1 MDYQPLHDPIFTSQK
16 QWNAMEQHPVYGF
29 FKCRFLLA
37 AIVAI
42 IYIGNPY
49 SMPGDVETDYE
60 RLEDYGDEEWET
72 LCEMIEE
79 AKELC
84 CRKDS
89 REIRAIG
96 DGQPDSLASWC
107 QNPEF
112 TEKYEELVHLIDLQK
127 LVAPLRAILK
137 SGGAVGEMAEAIT
150 QHL

>member
-1 MDYQPLHDPIFTSQK
+1 
-16 QWNAMEQHPVYGF
+16 MEQHPVYGF

-49 SMPGDVETDYE
+49 SMPGDVEADYE
-60 RLEDYGDEEWET
+60 RLEDYGDEEWDT
-72 LCEMIEE
+72 LWDMIEE

-96 DGQPDSLASWC
+96 KGEPDSMASWS

-112 TEKYEELVHLIDLQK
+112 TVKYKELQQLIDMQK
-127 LVAPLRAILK
+127 LVAPLHAIFK
-137 SGGAVGEMAEAIT
+137 SGQAVGGMSMATVGEMAEAIT
-150 QHL
+150 CQL